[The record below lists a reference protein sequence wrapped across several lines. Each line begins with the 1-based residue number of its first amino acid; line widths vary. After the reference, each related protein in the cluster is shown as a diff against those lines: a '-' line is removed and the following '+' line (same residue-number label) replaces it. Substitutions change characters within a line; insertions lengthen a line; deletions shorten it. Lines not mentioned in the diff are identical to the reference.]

1 VKRLFG
7 LAPILVTAAAVAS
20 AYGGHSSQGEPAGML
35 LIGVALVLTACIT
48 REKVKSR

>member
-35 LIGVALVLTACIT
+35 IGVALVLTACIT